1 MLGKSIKLTVLIG
14 LMFSIPNVVFGQG
27 DVELH
32 KLRVKKCTRIIESF
46 YNYRHKDGSMSK
58 TNFLPYI
65 EYFISYHERLEKD
78 AVAKGKESA
87 KGFGDAWYWSTV
99 YGGANFSMSCYSTAP
114 GSCAGPLDVK
124 HSPLV
129 LDPKANIRFHCNEM
143 FSYYTRN
150 NVRGINLCKWVMLP
164 SRPTDWGGGRFSKTD
179 AKFKDCINKGYKIGK
194 LP

>member
-1 MLGKSIKLTVLIG
+1 
-14 LMFSIPNVVFGQG
+14 MFSIPNVVLGQG

-32 KLRVKKCTRIIESF
+32 KLRVKKCTRIIETF
-46 YNYRHKDGSMSK
+46 YDYRHKDGSMSK
-58 TNFLPYI
+58 TNFLPYV

-78 AVAKGKESA
+78 AVEKGNMSA

-129 LDPKANIRFHCNEM
+129 LDPRANIRFHCNEM
-143 FSYYTRN
+143 FSYYKRG
-150 NVRGINLCKWVMLP
+150 VRGINLCKWVFLP
-164 SRPTDWGGGRFSKTD
+164 ANPRDWGNNMFAKTNI
-179 AKFKDCINKGYKIGK
+179 KYIECIHNGYKKNKFIQ
-194 LP
+194 